1 MGKGI
6 PNIVAGQSSCSK
18 GSFITDGGEVSSLL
32 DAGRRVDAS
41 STVDVPRDHDGA
53 HDAVSEEGGGKK
65 AEDVVDKRIHL
76 LDRARRRMADAGA
89 KAAAACSEARA
100 ATEPDA
106 ARWAGAE
113 G

>member
-6 PNIVAGQSSCSK
+6 PDIVAGQSNCSE
-18 GSFITDGGEVSSLL
+18 GFGNTDGGGASSLL
-32 DAGRRVDAS
+32 DAGRPTHESLAADS
-41 STVDVPRDHDGA
+41 PSENDGD
-53 HDAVSEEGGGKK
+53 HDAVSEEGGRSNAKD
-65 AEDVVDKRIHL
+65 AVDKRIHL